1 LLESFKN
8 KTEAPSLV
16 VGPVVKHEEKTGRRL
31 EDSTQAVEKQ
41 GSLVFKLVS
50 TSSFPFTPGE
60 LLLSSMLK
68 NSVFWELKVELF
80 LISSPTAQTT
90 VGAQH

>member
-1 LLESFKN
+1 MLESFKN

-16 VGPVVKHEEKTGRRL
+16 VGPVVKQEGKTGRRL

-50 TSSFPFTPGE
+50 TSSFPFTPE

-68 NSVFWELKVELF
+68 NPVFWELKVELF

>member
-1 LLESFKN
+1 MLESFKN

-16 VGPVVKHEEKTGRRL
+16 VGPVVKQEGKTGRRL

-50 TSSFPFTPGE
+50 TSSFPFTTE

-68 NSVFWELKVELF
+68 NPVFWELKVELF